1 MTVINNRFNLS
12 IIKKLIK
19 LFYLHYS
26 CKKLIEK
33 SNKENLKVIKNILPN
48 KSGNSEKIIRA
59 AGSSSTNVDIA
70 GEDLLRVLKKLFSLK
85 FSVTND

>member
-26 CKKLIEK
+26 CKKLVEK
-33 SNKENLKVIKNILPN
+33 SNKENLKFIKNILPN
-48 KSGNSEKIIRA
+48 KSGNPEKIIRA
-59 AGSSSTNVDIA
+59 AGSSSTNVHIA

-85 FSVTND
+85 FSVTNG